1 MPDLR
6 LLVVASDPL
15 ARTGLTS
22 LLTDRSGY
30 QIVGQIEGGQSLP
43 AEIDVYRPD
52 IIVWDLG
59 WEPEES
65 LALLED
71 SAAGGIGIV
80 ALISDDEPA
89 AAAWSAGAQ
98 GLLYR
103 DTTGERLLAAISA
116 VAGGLTAM
124 EPALFASMMPV
135 GALEEPVLVEELTP
149 REVEVL
155 QLLAEG
161 LANKAIAQQL
171 GISEHTVKFHVNAI
185 MKKTGAQSRTAAV
198 VRATRLGLVVL

>member
-89 AAAWSAGAQ
+89 AIAWSAGAR

-116 VAGGLTAM
+116 VARGLTAM
-124 EPALFASMMPV
+124 EPALLASMMPV

-161 LANKAIAQQL
+161 LANKAIAQL
-171 GISEHTVKFHVNAI
+171 FAETIDD
-185 MKKTGAQSRTAAV
+185 
-198 VRATRLGLVVL
+198 GLRGKSLH